1 MTNEST
7 ATPEP
12 PKRLRAAD
20 VIAQQ
25 ADTIEALT
33 SRPARGD
40 VSVAFTRNAKGGT
53 QIDVKVATVAGMERA
68 DLDNLAT
75 DAFDVAAKLYEDAC
89 AKYPTDTG
97 LVRNEG
103 QS

>member
-1 MTNEST
+1 MP
-7 ATPEP
+7 TPSRAGQPP

-20 VIAQQ
+20 VIEQQ
-25 ADTIEALT
+25 AATIEALT

-40 VSVAFTRNAKGGT
+40 VSVNFSRNAKGAT
-53 QIDVKVATVAGMERA
+53 QIDVKVATVAGMTRA
-68 DLDNLAT
+68 DLDALAA
-75 DAFDVAAKLYEDAC
+75 DAFEVATKLYEDAC

-97 LVRNEG
+97 HVRNEG